1 MSDFLRC
8 DGCNKTADKDLSSPS
23 VTIQIMLGQPAAK
36 GWVRFDRAD
45 LCATCVAKVR
55 DFIEGLH
62 AEPVGNSGSTPDDA
76 TAGPPNRGATVP
88 LRSVSG
94 EEGRR

>member
-1 MSDFLRC
+1 MKELAEQFMRVAEELARRELLIPEWA
-8 DGCNKTADKDLSSPS
+8 KT
-23 VTIQIMLGQPAAK
+23 
-36 GWVRFDRAD
+36 
-45 LCATCVAKVR
+45 
-55 DFIEGLH
+55 EGLH

-76 TAGPPNRGATVP
+76 TAGPPNRDPTVP